1 MKNRL
6 AVLIAATS
14 LLLTLVS
21 QGYTEQRKGKP
32 PLVKD
37 VFTHE
42 EDKYSLEKQLNRD
55 GFDDDGF
62 THNGNHYVSDP
73 SAKTGATFNI
83 NFVHLMDGCFSSSR
97 SITNNGIW

>member
-1 MKNRL
+1 MKNQL
-6 AVLIAATS
+6 AVFIAATS

-32 PLVKD
+32 QLVKD

-42 EDKYSLEKQLNRD
+42 KDKYHMMEDKYSLEKQLNRD

-73 SAKTGATFNI
+73 SAKTG
-83 NFVHLMDGCFSSSR
+83 R
-97 SITNNGIW
+97 SITIML